1 MKLVLILV
9 IATGV
14 LTPVVIA
21 LATLGSPLLTLGA
34 VLAALVV
41 EILCVVLWFDQQAE
55 KKVLER
61 RLRLVAAPL
70 SGERLSDD
78 NSEVEVNVFRQRR
91 AKSWLLD
98 RLDRHFS
105 MIDARQALPKAIG
118 LGALGGLAAG
128 LGGLF
133 ADFGWLSGL
142 ALPVGWLGTSWVVLS
157 RQDAAQRT
165 EFTNLF
171 PEATDHVVRMMRSG
185 LPSVEAI
192 SVVAEEAPPPVST
205 IMRDISE
212 AVSAGLDPETVI
224 RAVAARVRI
233 PEFTLFSAAIC
244 LQMTTGGGISG
255 ALGNLSA
262 TLRTRREGAL
272 KAKSSTA
279 QTRLHPDGRS
289 PGSSRG
295 AEHAKLHQST
305 GGRDLVF
312 YRVGHQPAALW
323 RRLYCGRTAGRPRP
337 GRPDRAGL
345 RRYGEDACCG

>member
-78 NSEVEVNVFRQRR
+78 NSEVEINVFRQRR
-91 AKSWLLD
+91 AKSWLLE
-98 RLDRHFS
+98 RLDRQFS

-133 ADFGWLSGL
+133 TGFGWLSGL

-165 EFTNLF
+165 EFTKLF

-279 QTRLHPDGRS
+279 QTRLTLTVV
-289 PGSSRG
+289 
-295 AEHAKLHQST
+295 A
-305 GGRDLVF
+305 LVPVAVLGMQNF
-312 YRVGHQPAALW
+312 TNPQTIETLFFTESGISLLRYGVG
-323 RRLYCGRTAGRPRP
+323 CIV
-337 GRPDRAGL
+337 AGL
-345 RRYGEDACCG
+345 LVARGLAAQIGRA